1 MPRSRATKRSGQM
14 ELWKPEELPVTHRRC
29 PECLGVYR
37 VDKGCLWCAS
47 GGHARAEAARFANGW
62 LVAQFPSKA
71 RTMPRA
77 AYSG

>member
-1 MPRSRATKRSGQM
+1 MPSRNKARRAQL
-14 ELWKPEELPVTHRRC
+14 ELWAPHELLVTHRRC
-29 PECLGVYR
+29 STCLGVYR

-47 GGHARAEAARFANGW
+47 GGNARAVAARFANGW

-77 AYSG
+77 AYAG